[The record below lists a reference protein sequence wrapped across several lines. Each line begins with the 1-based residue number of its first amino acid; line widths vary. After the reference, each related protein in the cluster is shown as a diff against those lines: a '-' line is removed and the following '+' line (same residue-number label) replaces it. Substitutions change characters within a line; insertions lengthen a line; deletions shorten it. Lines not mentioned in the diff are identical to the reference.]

1 MLHKP
6 YYDPE
11 KSYDENYEKGP
22 FGAFADKKIY
32 TDKNEPE
39 YEFLG
44 QKVNLPFGIPA
55 GPVLNSAFVKGAFEK
70 GFDLVVYKTV
80 RGDIYPCH
88 PFPNVL
94 GVDLKGNLT
103 LKKAQKPLIASRTYR
118 EPLSITNSFGVPSK
132 LPKVWLEDAKK
143 AIKYAKKGQVL
154 IMSFMGTVKKD
165 QTEAEFVEDFVVSAK
180 YAVKTGAKILEVN
193 LSCPNI
199 GNEGLVCY
207 NLKVTEKAL
216 KAIRKVIGKIPLIV
230 KTGYFASEEEL
241 KKFAQIVDKYAN
253 AIAAINT
260 ISAPVLDKKGQ
271 QALPGNPVRLR
282 SGICGSGIRWAG
294 LDMVKRLTD
303 IRKKMKLH
311 YKIVGVGGV
320 MKATDYALYR
330 KAGADAVM
338 SGTGSMWD
346 PYLAQEIKNK
356 INK

>member
-6 YYDPE
+6 YYDPKKTYE
-11 KSYDENYEKGP
+11 ENYEKGP
-22 FGAFADKKIY
+22 FGAFADKKVY
-32 TDKNEPE
+32 KEKKEPQ

-55 GPVLNSAFVKGAFEK
+55 GPVLNSVFVNKAFEK

-80 RGDIYPCH
+80 RGNMYPCH
-88 PFPNVL
+88 PFPNIL
-94 GVDLKGNLT
+94 GVDLKGDLT
-103 LKKAQKPLIASRTYR
+103 LIKAQKPLIASKSYY

-132 LPKVWLEDAKK
+132 SPKVWLVDAKK
-143 AIKYAKKGQVL
+143 AITYAKKGQVL
-154 IMSFMGTVKKD
+154 IMSFMGTIKKD
-165 QTEAEFVEDFVVSAK
+165 QTEKQFIKDFALSAK
-180 YAVKTGAKILEVN
+180 YAAKTGAKILEVN

-207 NLKVTEKAL
+207 NLKVTEKVL
-216 KAIRKVIGKIPLIV
+216 KVIGKTPLIV
-230 KTGYFASEEEL
+230 KSGYFESENDL

-253 AIAAINT
+253 AISAINT

-294 LDMVKRLTD
+294 LEMVKRLTKLRD
-303 IRKKMKLH
+303 EMKLNF
-311 YKIVGVGGV
+311 KVIGVGGV
-320 MKATDYALYR
+320 VKPKDYITYM

-338 SGTGSMWD
+338 SGTGSMWN
-346 PYLAQEIKNK
+346 PYLAQEIKKSIKNY
-356 INK
+356 NS